1 MKSQIIEYSSP
12 TKVRSVMCI
21 GKYHSK
27 AFENCLPMKVMKF
40 LWTIWICLWSSCTQ
54 RGSYN
59 AISRNYTGRFKF
71 WDLTSKMLQI
81 LKSYLLNSELW
92 SNLTL
97 CCLSHE
103 SGMIVCN
110 LEPKILQHQLSWQQL
125 IKYQK
130 FLHNA
135 ILVFLLVLYMSY
147 SNCWIEG
154 LSFVWPL
161 DGWIQSVESSF
172 SNWIDWVQ
180 CNDEKDRRWIKVE
193 GRDLP
198 KKLDNCILGNN
209 WPSHLDQLGK
219 SRGKNLSTISG
230 LNGGIFTFILSLPS
244 YFLYFF
250 TFFTIACNLHLLV
263 GWKLVIIWQSLSC
276 WARQDFLGKKPGASN
291 NRRCF

>member
-1 MKSQIIEYSSP
+1 MKNQIIEYSSP

-27 AFENCLPMKVMKF
+27 AFENCLPMKVEKF

-147 SNCWIEG
+147 SNCELRDFHLCDPWRMDPVSWIIILQLNW
-154 LSFVWPL
+154 LSTMQRRKRQAL
-161 DGWIQSVESSF
+161 DKSRGQRF
-172 SNWIDWVQ
+172 AQ
-180 CNDEKDRRWIKVE
+180 KTDR
-193 GRDLP
+193 
-198 KKLDNCILGNN
+198 DNCILGNN

-244 YFLYFF
+244 YFL
-250 TFFTIACNLHLLV
+250 
-263 GWKLVIIWQSLSC
+263 
-276 WARQDFLGKKPGASN
+276 
-291 NRRCF
+291 

>member
-1 MKSQIIEYSSP
+1 MKNQIIEYSSP

-27 AFENCLPMKVMKF
+27 AFENCLPMKVEKF

-54 RGSYN
+54 PGSYN

-147 SNCWIEG
+147 SNCELRDFHLCDPWRMDPVSWIIILQLNW
-154 LSFVWPL
+154 LSTMQRRKRQAL
-161 DGWIQSVESSF
+161 D
-172 SNWIDWVQ
+172 
-180 CNDEKDRRWIKVE
+180 
-193 GRDLP
+193 
-198 KKLDNCILGNN
+198 
-209 WPSHLDQLGK
+209 K
-219 SRGKNLSTISG
+219 SRGQRFAQKTWQLYFG
-230 LNGGIFTFILSLPS
+230 QQLTFSLGPIGQKQRQKTFPQSLAWMAGFLPS
-244 YFLYFF
+244 YFRYLH
-250 TFFTIACNLHLLV
+250 TFFTSLLSLLSLGICIFWLV
-263 GWKLVIIWQSLSC
+263 GNS
-276 WARQDFLGKKPGASN
+276 
-291 NRRCF
+291 

>member
-1 MKSQIIEYSSP
+1 MKSHIIEYSSP

-27 AFENCLPMKVMKF
+27 AFENCLPMKVEKF

-147 SNCWIEG
+147 SNCELKDWHLCDPLTDGSSQLNHHSPIE
-154 LSFVWPL
+154 L
-161 DGWIQSVESSF
+161 IEY
-172 SNWIDWVQ
+172 NATT
-180 CNDEKDRRWIKVE
+180 
-193 GRDLP
+193 
-198 KKLDNCILGNN
+198 KK
-209 WPSHLDQLGK
+209 
-219 SRGKNLSTISG
+219 T
-230 LNGGIFTFILSLPS
+230 
-244 YFLYFF
+244 
-250 TFFTIACNLHLLV
+250 
-263 GWKLVIIWQSLSC
+263 
-276 WARQDFLGKKPGASN
+276 GAG
-291 NRRCF
+291 

>member
-1 MKSQIIEYSSP
+1 MKNQIIEYSSP

-27 AFENCLPMKVMKF
+27 AFENCLPMKVEKF

-71 WDLTSKMLQI
+71 WDLTSSKMLQI

-147 SNCWIEG
+147 SNCE
-154 LSFVWPL
+154 LRDFHL
-161 DGWIQSVESSF
+161 CDGWIQSVESSF

-193 GRDLP
+193 GRELP
-198 KKLDNCILGNN
+198 KNLTTVFWATTDLLTWTN
-209 WPSHLDQLGK
+209 WAK
-219 SRGKNLSTISG
+219 AEAK
-230 LNGGIFTFILSLPS
+230 TFPQSLAWMAGFLPS
-244 YFLYFF
+244 YFRYLH
-250 TFFTIACNLHLLV
+250 TFFTSLLSLLSLAICIFWLV
-263 GWKLVIIWQSLSC
+263 GSS
-276 WARQDFLGKKPGASN
+276 
-291 NRRCF
+291 